1 VDDPVCFNGA
11 TFGGINTDGE
21 NGLTQ
26 IYYVTDVVNTSCYI
40 TSGTFITC
48 DSTTYLNNDD
58 VVWFTGTTI
67 GGINEY
73 TASNE
78 IQKYYVTTVSPT
90 TFRVSLVPGGAF
102 VSLSTSSSVASGNFV
117 IGQKYKIKTVGTTDF
132 TALGA
137 STNTVGTEFTATGTG
152 TVTAGNFIVGKS
164 YTISTVGTTNFVS
177 IGASANTVGVT
188 FTATGNGSGTGTA
201 AQGSGELYDVMT
213 VNSQYFTVST
223 TRGGSDA
230 TLTTATG
237 SMDLNF
243 GNQRMA
249 VYTISVDFDN
259 QLVSL
264 TPTRLTAETQYVQI
278 VRGRRFAGAQLYYA
292 SSPPPG
298 YTLINWLPV
307 PQSNSTETTFDG
319 GSMAFEQPVDM
330 YDPTDRDDK
339 YLVFPKANILV

>member
-1 VDDPVCFNGA
+1 M
-11 TFGGINTDGE
+11 TE
-21 NGLTQ
+21 
-26 IYYVTDVVNTSCYI
+26 VVNTSCYI
-40 TSGTFITC
+40 TSGTLITC
-48 DSTTYLNNDD
+48 DSTTYLNDND

-67 GGINEY
+67 GGITEFD
-73 TASNE
+73 ASIE
-78 IQKYYVTTVSPT
+78 IQKYYVTKISPT
-90 TFRVSLVPGGAF
+90 TFRVSLIPGGTF
-102 VSLSTSSSVASGNFV
+102 VSLSTSSFVTSGNFV
-117 IGQKYKIKTVGTTDF
+117 VGEKYKIKTVGTTDF
-132 TALGA
+132 IALGA
-137 STNTVGTEFTATGTG
+137 SANSVGTEFVATATG

-164 YTISTVGTTNFVS
+164 YTISTVGTTNFML

-213 VNSQYFTVST
+213 VNTQYFTVST
-223 TRGGSDA
+223 TNGGTNT

-243 GNQRMA
+243 GNERMA
-249 VYTISVDFDN
+249 IYTISVDVET

-264 TPTRLTAETQYVQI
+264 TPTQLTAETQYVQI
-278 VRGRRFAGAQLYYA
+278 VRGRRFAGQQLYYA
-292 SSPPPG
+292 TSPPPG

-319 GSMAFEQPVDM
+319 TSMAFEQPVDM